1 MKNRLIVATALLLSS
16 CVALITSGCSD
27 SAQSQSGE
35 YEVVQ
40 LIGNYNNATI
50 EAVRSDLVVVPFSP
64 DYNPQLTP
72 MMIAPGVLDAADALT
87 QQEKDAIKASYEAGQ
102 TLALIAP
109 STIDVKAFHGLLGAG
124 AAFES
129 TTDPVLLAYIMR
141 REDGMPTASALFN
154 IRPTPDTENPGADE
168 RAYARAY
175 DLVVDDLSRS
185 PLPSSEPTSDL
196 TGAPIDLSK
205 NYVQSTELR
214 ETTGGYYTMSV
225 KVSSGRVC
233 KEKNVTPMDFYVI
246 TSGGDWDATEAQW
259 QSASY
264 EKGQITLESND
275 EDLSIDWQNNDDYC
289 SGGIAVVPFPG
300 GGDKRICRYTNYP
313 LNYYIGFEPPAYG
326 STTQVS
332 AAPSA
337 DQGKSTTYSN
347 SFTYGVSG
355 QVSVNGKGPQAGL
368 GVSASWQKSVSTTV
382 PAMVTEAGDIGPF
395 NLGAYTKYEYCTED
409 DASAGNCSSM
419 IQMDKGDNI
428 CQDYTVGDPEDGQKP
443 SGKLSGTIQ
452 AAAWQV
458 TPGTYGNA
466 TSFDIVVNWD
476 VELATSTVNFWGGSF
491 TTKPDGLRPIN
502 VGPTG
507 SCNAEGCSCSFKSE
521 TTQTLRKSY
530 TFNVPLPS
538 DCSAPS
544 PPTPPPPTPGSDCSA
559 AFCAANPGASCTAK
573 PSCEYCDKGE
583 CHE

>member
-1 MKNRLIVATALLLSS
+1 MKYRLNLATALLLSA
-16 CVALITSGCSD
+16 CFALIASGCSD

-72 MMIAPGVLDAADALT
+72 MMIAPGVLDPVDALT
-87 QQEKDAIKASYEAGQ
+87 EQEKDAIKASYEAGQ

-154 IRPTPDTENPGADE
+154 IRPTPDAENPGADE

-205 NYVQSTELR
+205 NYVQSTTLKEL
-214 ETTGGYYTMSV
+214 TGGYYTMPV
-225 KVSSGRVC
+225 KVSAGRIC
-233 KEKNVTPMDFYVI
+233 KSTIQAPTDFYVI
-246 TSGGDWDATEAQW
+246 TSGGDWDPTEAQW
-259 QSASY
+259 QSAS
-264 EKGQITLESND
+264 KKDGQISLKDND
-275 EDLSIDWQNNDDYC
+275 DDLSIDWQNNDHYC
-289 SGGIAVVPFPG
+289 SGGIAVDKGFGG
-300 GGDKRICRYTNYP
+300 GGDSRICRYANYP
-313 LNYYIGFEPPAYG
+313 LNYYIGFEPPALNG
-326 STTQVS
+326 STTQES
-332 AAPSA
+332 ASPSA
-337 DQGKSTTYSN
+337 NQGRETTYSN
-347 SFTYGVSG
+347 AFTYGVNG
-355 QVSVNGKGPQAGL
+355 TVSVNGKGPQAGI
-368 GVSASWQKSVSTTV
+368 GVSATWQTSVSTTV
-382 PAMVTEAGDIGPF
+382 PAMVVEAGNLSPSGP
-395 NLGAYTKYEYCTED
+395 GAYTKYEYCTED
-409 DASAGNCSSM
+409 DAKAGNCSSM
-419 IQMDKGDNI
+419 IQMEKGTNV
-428 CQDYTVGDPEDGQKP
+428 CQDYIVGDPQDGQKP
-443 SGKLSGTIQ
+443 TGKLSNTLQ

-458 TPGTYGNA
+458 TPGTYGDA

-476 VELATSTVNFWGGSF
+476 VELATSTAYLWGGSF
-491 TTKPDGLRPIN
+491 EYVLGPIDN
-502 VGPTG
+502 SIGVGPTG
-507 SCNAEGCSCSFKSE
+507 TCNSYGCSCSFKSE
-521 TTQTLRKSY
+521 TTQTLTKSY

-538 DCSAPS
+538 DCS
-544 PPTPPPPTPGSDCSA
+544 TPPPPPPACSA
-559 AFCAANPGASCTAK
+559 AFCDANPNTRCTATT
-573 PSCEYCDKGE
+573 SCAYCDQSE

>member
-1 MKNRLIVATALLLSS
+1 L
-16 CVALITSGCSD
+16 
-27 SAQSQSGE
+27 
-35 YEVVQ
+35 
-40 LIGNYNNATI
+40 
-50 EAVRSDLVVVPFSP
+50 
-64 DYNPQLTP
+64 
-72 MMIAPGVLDAADALT
+72 GV
-87 QQEKDAIKASYEAGQ
+87 
-102 TLALIAP
+102 
-109 STIDVKAFHGLLGAG
+109 G

-154 IRPTPDTENPGADE
+154 IRPTPDAENPGADE
-168 RAYARAY
+168 RAYVRAY

-205 NYVQSTELR
+205 NYVQSTTLKEL
-214 ETTGGYYTMSV
+214 TGGYYTTPV
-225 KVSSGRVC
+225 KVSSGRICEGPGVVP
-233 KEKNVTPMDFYVI
+233 NDFYVI
-246 TSGGDWDATEAQW
+246 TSRGDWDATEAQW

-300 GGDKRICRYTNYP
+300 GGDKRICRYANYP
-313 LNYYIGFEPPAYG
+313 LNYYIGFEPPALNG
-326 STTQVS
+326 STTQEG
-332 AAPSA
+332 AAPSGN
-337 DQGKSTTYSN
+337 QGKSEQYSS
-347 SFTYGVSG
+347 SFTYGISSD
-355 QVSVNGKGPQAGL
+355 VSVNGKGPQAGL
-368 GVSASWQKSVSTTV
+368 GVSASWQTSVSAKV
-382 PAMVTEAGDIGPF
+382 PPMVVEAGDIGPSGP
-395 NLGAYTKYEYCTED
+395 GAYTKYEYCTED
-409 DASAGNCSSM
+409 DANVGNCSSM

-428 CQDYTVGDPEDGQKP
+428 CQDYTVGHPQTGQTP
-443 SGKLSGTIQ
+443 SGKLSDTIQ

-491 TTKPDGLRPIN
+491 TTKPDGFRPIN

-507 SCNAEGCSCSFKSE
+507 SCNGEGCNCSFKSE
-521 TTQTLRKSY
+521 TTQTLRKSF

-538 DCSAPS
+538 DCSAPP
-544 PPTPPPPTPGSDCSA
+544 PPTPPPPPACSA
-559 AFCAANPGASCTAK
+559 AFCDANPNTRCTATT
-573 PSCEYCDKGE
+573 SCAYCE
-583 CHE
+583 P

>member
-1 MKNRLIVATALLLSS
+1 MRSVMRFLPTLMI
-16 CVALITSGCSD
+16 ALIISLSLTGCSD

-40 LIGNYNNATI
+40 LIGDYNNATI
-50 EAVRSDLVVVPFSP
+50 EAVRSNLVVVRFSP
-64 DYNPQLTP
+64 EYNPQLTP
-72 MMIAPGVLDAADALT
+72 IMVAPGVLDPEDALT

-175 DLVVDDLSRS
+175 DLVVADLSRS
-185 PLPSSEPTSDL
+185 PLSSSEPTSEL

-205 NYVQSTELR
+205 NYVQSTVLKEL
-214 ETTGGYYTMSV
+214 TGGTYTMPV
-225 KVSSGRVC
+225 KVSAGRVC
-233 KEKNVTPMDFYVI
+233 KENDVKPIDFYVI

-289 SGGIAVVPFPG
+289 TGGIAVVPFPG
-300 GGDKRICRYTNYP
+300 GGDKRICRYANYP
-313 LNYYIGFEPPAYG
+313 LNYYIGFEPPALNG
-326 STTQVS
+326 STTQMS
-332 AAPSA
+332 ASPSA
-337 DQGKSTTYSN
+337 NQGRSTTYSN

-355 QVSVNGKGPQAGL
+355 QVSVNGKGPQAGI
-368 GVSASWQKSVSTTV
+368 GVSASWQQSVSTSV
-382 PAMVTEAGDIGPF
+382 PAMVVEAGDIGPSGP
-395 NLGAYTKYEYCTED
+395 GAYTKYEYCTED
-409 DASAGNCSSM
+409 DAKAGNCSSM

-428 CQDYTVGDPEDGQKP
+428 CQDYTVGDPQDGQKRT
-443 SGKLSGTIQ
+443 GKLSSTLQ

-458 TPGTYGNA
+458 TPGTYGDA
-466 TSFDIVVNWD
+466 TSFDIVVRWD

-491 TTKPDGLRPIN
+491 TTKPDGFRPIN

-538 DCSAPS
+538 DCSGNT
-544 PPTPPPPTPGSDCSA
+544 PPTKPDCSPK
-559 AFCAANPGASCTAK
+559 FCSEYPSTSCTST
-573 PSCEYCDKGE
+573 PSCAYCDQSE